1 LACSRTIEAMP
12 LQKGALLAF
21 DFRSILPANPVTQ
34 QEINNTGALSDQLV
48 TIGAASLALV
58 AVAAIAILMGMV

>member
-1 LACSRTIEAMP
+1 
-12 LQKGALLAF
+12 LAF
-21 DFRSILPANPVTQ
+21 DFRSNLPANPVTQ
-34 QEINNTGALSDQLV
+34 QEISDTSALSDQLV

>member
-1 LACSRTIEAMP
+1 MP
-12 LQKGALLAF
+12 LQKGAPLAF
-21 DFRSILPANPVTQ
+21 DFRSILPANPATQ
-34 QEINNTGALSDQLV
+34 QEINDADALSDQIV

>member
-1 LACSRTIEAMP
+1 
-12 LQKGALLAF
+12 LAF
-21 DFRSILPANPVTQ
+21 DFRSILPANPAT
-34 QEINNTGALSDQLV
+34 QEINDTGALSDQIV